1 MKKCVFL
8 VLIFLFFVLQAR
20 LFGKTDGFR
29 DVIRLKQTIALQ
41 SEELGRLKQRNEA
54 LDSEVQALKNFP
66 DSIEE
71 RARAELGMI
80 KEGETFCVVVDK

>member
-8 VLIFLFFVLQAR
+8 VLIFLFVILQAR